1 MGEVDGDSL
10 RDTEEELRVVSW
22 EGVGMKEK
30 GKG

>member
-10 RDTEEELRVVSW
+10 RDTEEELRVASR